1 MSIEQVLNYVA
12 WGVAIVLLAWMVIDA
27 LRVEVTY
34 DRDLLVSSVEGEIEK
49 EILASDEEA
58 ALREHARAMSDSDA
72 EARRESEAR
81 HDRETPPGGG
91 S

>member
-1 MSIEQVLNYVA
+1 MSIEQVMNYVA
-12 WGVAIVLLAWMVIDA
+12 WGAAIAIFAWLVIDA

-58 ALREHARAMSDSDA
+58 MLRRHASDWAA
-72 EARRESEAR
+72 EYAVGREAEPRSSEQ
-81 HDRETPPGGG
+81 TPPEGG